1 MINYRELPSD
11 GIKFEQL
18 IREIFIT
25 ENYEAHWTGIG
36 LDGGR
41 DLIVTEVLIGNLSNR
56 KRKWIISCKHFAN
69 AGKNGRSVG
78 LDDLG
83 NIVSDC
89 QSINAEGYI
98 LACSTYPSS
107 SVVRRLEEI
116 ENSHKIITKFW
127 DGIEIEK
134 RLLNPNTFGL
144 IHTFFPESSKEYKW
158 KIYNAYYPSF
168 WSANYKDYFFYLSSR
183 DANIYPNLKGIETII
198 SLFER
203 ININLG
209 NKSIDKHLLRLRSI
223 YYDDKHCT
231 HTVYL
236 DYLYQRNCE
245 KESIMK
251 PNLIRDL
258 LFHKFTDEDHEYINV
273 PDWDIKYVEVS
284 FHSEH
289 FHKDHR
295 NYYEPYIKNY
305 ESGSPRGRIFS
316 EYL

>member
-1 MINYRELPSD
+1 MINYRELPTD

-18 IREIFIT
+18 IREIFIK
-25 ENYEAHWTGIG
+25 ENYETHWTGNG
-36 LDGGR
+36 PDGGK
-41 DLIVTEVLIGNLSNR
+41 DLVVTEDLIGNLSSR

-69 AGKNGRSVG
+69 ASTNGRSVG

-83 NIVSDC
+83 NLVSDC
-89 QSINAEGYI
+89 QANGAEGYI
-98 LACSTYPSS
+98 LVCSTYPSS

-116 ENSHKIITKFW
+116 ENNHKIITKFW

-183 DANIYPNLKGIETII
+183 DANIYPNLKGIETIV

-203 ININLG
+203 IDINLY
-209 NKSIDKHLLRLRSI
+209 NNNLDKHFLRLRSI

-231 HTVYL
+231 HIVYL
-236 DYLYQRNCE
+236 DYLYPSNCE
-245 KESIMK
+245 EKSIMK
-251 PNLIRDL
+251 PNIIRDL

-273 PDWDIKYVEVS
+273 PDWDIKYVEAS

-295 NYYEPYIKNY
+295 NYYEPYVKNY
-305 ESGSPRGRIFS
+305 QTGSPRGRIFS
-316 EYL
+316 EYM